1 MNRRSPSANR
11 RLRRAQ
17 RLRVLLAG
25 AALAMAGLALTRPG
39 SLLSVNIPGA
49 TAAPRS
55 ERTAPEAKPEP
66 RPETPTAANAR
77 QRAGGEA
84 RGRGGSKQVGDAS
97 LHGKLDLRRATL
109 EDGHYVVPLDG
120 GRRAVLTLD
129 PAVQK
134 AAETALAR
142 AKVPQGAIVVMAVDG
157 RVLALAGHRDG
168 DRGALPRFGHHL
180 DMANSAWAPA
190 ASIFKIVTAAALVA
204 AGLGPE
210 TRVCYHGGLRSVD
223 PSHLTDDR
231 ARDTTCGN
239 LTEGISK
246 SQNAIIAKL
255 AHRHL
260 EPGALR
266 TMARAFGFDDALS
279 FALDVE
285 HGRTQIPGG
294 ALDFARVAAGFWNTE
309 LSPLGGALVANTVA
323 SGGMAVT
330 PYIVD
335 SVIDADRRVTITPVP
350 SRRVLDARV
359 ARDVARM
366 MIATIDSGTAFK
378 GFHDLERRRFLPQIS
393 VAGKTG
399 TLVRS
404 RPSYLEYSWFV
415 GFAPSDAPTVSISV
429 LLGNPA
435 RWHLKAHTAARMVLE
450 AVF

>member
-1 MNRRSPSANR
+1 M
-11 RLRRAQ
+11 
-17 RLRVLLAG
+17 LLAG
-25 AALAMAGLALTRPG
+25 TALAMTGLALTRPG
-39 SLLSVNIPGA
+39 SLISVNIPGA

-55 ERTAPEAKPEP
+55 ERTAPDAEQADSTATGSA
-66 RPETPTAANAR
+66 RPDKKSG
-77 QRAGGEA
+77 Q
-84 RGRGGSKQVGDAS
+84 QVGDAS
-97 LHGKLDLRRATL
+97 LHGKLDLSRAKL
-109 EDGHYVVPLDG
+109 EDGRYVVPLDK

-134 AAETALAR
+134 AAESALGR

-168 DRGALPRFGHHL
+168 DRGALPRLGQHL
-180 DMANSAWAPA
+180 DMASSAWAPA

-204 AGLGPE
+204 AGLKPE
-210 TRVCYHGGLRSVD
+210 SRVCYHGGLRSVE
-223 PSHLTDDR
+223 PAHLVDDK
-231 ARDTTCGN
+231 ARDTACGN

-260 EPGALR
+260 QPGTLR
-266 TMARAFGFDDALS
+266 TMARAFGFDDSLS

-285 HGRTQIPGG
+285 PGRTEIPAG
-294 ALDFARVAAGFWNTE
+294 ALDFARVAAGFWKTE

-335 SVIDADRRVTITPVP
+335 SIIEKNRSVTITPVP
-350 SRRVLDARV
+350 PRRVLDGRV
-359 ARDVARM
+359 AREVARM
-366 MIATIDSGTAFK
+366 MIATVDSGTAFK
-378 GFHDLERRRFLPQIS
+378 GFHDPNRRRFLPEIS
-393 VAGKTG
+393 IAGKTG

-415 GFAPSDAPTVSISV
+415 GFAPSDQPTVSISV

>member
-1 MNRRSPSANR
+1 MNRRSHSANR

-25 AALAMAGLALTRPG
+25 AALAVAGLVLARPG
-39 SLLSVNIPGA
+39 SLLSMNIPGA

-55 ERTAPEAKPEP
+55 ERAEQTDP
-66 RPETPTAANAR
+66 AATGAS
-77 QRAGGEA
+77 A
-84 RGRGGSKQVGDAS
+84 RGQGNKKASKQVGDAS
-97 LHGKLDLRRATL
+97 LHGKLDLGRATL
-109 EDGHYVVPLDG
+109 EDGRYVVPLDG

-134 AAETALAR
+134 AAESALAR

-168 DRGALPRFGHHL
+168 DRGALPRLGKHL
-180 DMANSAWAPA
+180 DVASSAWAPA

-210 TRVCYHGGLRSVD
+210 TRVCYHGGLRSVE
-223 PSHLTDDR
+223 PSDLIDNK
-231 ARDTTCGN
+231 ARDTACGN
-239 LTEGISK
+239 LTEGISR

-266 TMARAFGFDDALS
+266 AMARAFGFDDSLS

-285 HGRTQIPGG
+285 HGRTQIPAG
-294 ALDFARVAAGFWNTE
+294 ALDFARVAAGFWKTE

-335 SVIDADRRVTITPVP
+335 TVIDKDRSVTITPVAP
-350 SRRVLDARV
+350 RRVLDGRV
-359 ARDVARM
+359 AREVARM
-366 MIATIDSGTAFK
+366 MIATVDSGTAFK
-378 GFHDLERRRFLPQIS
+378 GFHDLDQRRFLPEIS

-415 GFAPSDAPTVSISV
+415 GFAPSDQPTVSISV

>member
-1 MNRRSPSANR
+1 MHRRSHSANR

-39 SLLSVNIPGA
+39 SLLSMNIPGA

-55 ERTAPEAKPEP
+55 ERTVPDAEQTDPAATASARP
-66 RPETPTAANAR
+66 RAR
-77 QRAGGEA
+77 AEA
-84 RGRGGSKQVGDAS
+84 RGRGGKQVGDAS
-97 LHGKLDLRRATL
+97 LHGKLDLSRARL

-134 AAETALAR
+134 AAESALAR

-168 DRGALPRFGHHL
+168 DRGALPRLGQHL
-180 DMANSAWAPA
+180 DMTSSAWAPA
-190 ASIFKIVTAAALVA
+190 ASIFKIVTASALVA
-204 AGLGPE
+204 AGFGPE
-210 TRVCYHGGLRSVD
+210 TRVCYHGGLRGVES
-223 PSHLTDDR
+223 SHLSDDKT
-231 ARDTTCGN
+231 RDTACGN
-239 LTEGISK
+239 LTDGISR

-266 TMARAFGFDDALS
+266 TMARAFGFDDSLS

-285 HGRTQIPGG
+285 PGRTQIPGG
-294 ALDFARVAAGFWNTE
+294 ALDFARVAAGFWKTE
-309 LSPLGGALVANTVA
+309 LSPVGGALVANTVA

-335 SVIDADRRVTITPVP
+335 TVIDADRRVTITPVP
-350 SRRVLDARV
+350 PRRVLDARV
-359 ARDVARM
+359 AREVARM

-378 GFHDLERRRFLPQIS
+378 GFHDLSRRRFLPQIS

-415 GFAPSDAPTVSISV
+415 GFAPSDQPTVSISV
-429 LLGNPA
+429 LLGNPE